1 MTGSLIARASAILL
15 TAGGVALLFAPEEI
29 VALLAGSDE
38 LPMTA
43 LLGQLL
49 AAAWL
54 GLAALNWLTRG
65 SVLGG
70 IYGRPIVLANASLY
84 FISAMVLLD
93 APKGAAVWIGFV
105 LAAAMAAAYGALL
118 FRGPFTGQPK

>member
-1 MTGSLIARASAILL
+1 MTSSLIARASAILL
-15 TAGGVALLFAPEEI
+15 AAAGVALLFASEEI
-29 VALLAGSDE
+29 FATLAGSDE

-43 LLGQLL
+43 LVGQLL

-54 GLAALNWLTRG
+54 GLAALNWFTRG

-70 IYGRPIVLANASLY
+70 IYGRPIVLANAALY
-84 FISAMVLLD
+84 FISAMVLFD
-93 APKGAAVWIGFV
+93 APKGATVWIVFV
-105 LAAAMAAAYGALL
+105 VAAAMAAAYGALL